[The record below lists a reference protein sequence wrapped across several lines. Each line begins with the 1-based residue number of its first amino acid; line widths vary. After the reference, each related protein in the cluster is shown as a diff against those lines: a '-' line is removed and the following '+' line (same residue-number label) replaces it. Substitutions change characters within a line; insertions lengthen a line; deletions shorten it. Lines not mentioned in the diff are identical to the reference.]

1 MIEQPQQLHFFR
13 SYYLAGKSV
22 GERRGEFYSMLLD
35 YMFAGVEPD
44 PSSDFYGLFLL
55 AAPTISKSR
64 ANTING
70 AKRRAKAEANP
81 EANTEANPEANTG
94 AKADRN
100 RNRNRK
106 KEEGEC
112 ALTLSLGVSLETIR
126 EWVETHFPSPHP
138 PDSFLAEFHRRMTES
153 GWQDSRGRS
162 LEGGRWQR
170 ELSAWWAN
178 EQKKNSAARVD
189 GQVPTDANGIR
200 PTTGEEVWR
209 DD

>member
-1 MIEQPQQLHFFR
+1 MIDQPQQLTFFR

-22 GERRGEFYSMLLD
+22 GDRRGEVYSMLLD
-35 YMFAGVEPD
+35 FMFEGVLPD

-55 AAPTISKSR
+55 AEPTISKSR

-70 AKRRAKAEANP
+70 AKRQAKRQANP
-81 EANTEANPEANTG
+81 EAKAGANPEAKSDKDIG
-94 AKADRN
+94 VRN
-100 RNRNRK
+100 
-106 KEEGEC
+106 KEDGVC
-112 ALTLSLGVSLETIR
+112 AHALSLGVSLEKIR
-126 EWVETHFPSPHP
+126 EWVETHFPAPHP
-138 PDSFLAEFHRRMTES
+138 PDEFLAEFHRRMTES

-162 LEGGRWQR
+162 LDGGRGQR

-200 PTTGEEVWR
+200 PTTCEEVWR